1 MNQALKGELMATSG
15 HYNRAMR
22 YALFAAGLVFLCSL
36 FFSKAQAQASSY
48 RWFEVEVLVFRHLD
62 TLSDDPEHFSPR
74 IEPISIH
81 GAQDLIT
88 PLLAPQ
94 QTQGLIAALPLCPWV
109 SDLPAGVGQ
118 FELAP
123 PAPDAAFTTTPE
135 DVFCRYQAHRIVTDH
150 LYAPTPADPG
160 MEVWEQTPV
169 VYAGEGGDME
179 QAHGPF
185 LMQRSALTFNQVK
198 HQLQRRGIGKP
209 ILHTSWRQPVFTRN
223 RSQYL
228 RLFGGQ
234 NFTDAFDYFGRAKPE
249 YPAALYAKQDQNMP
263 NNVLLNP
270 AEQQF
275 ARIQNL
281 LEGVESGVFYFEPPT
296 PTQQVLPEAP
306 ERPVH
311 GLPENVWELDGL
323 MRIYLVGNYL
333 HIETNLNLRD
343 PDYFLEQ
350 QSSTKDQAE
359 AWLSGAK
366 EEVSFLRAYNL
377 KQLRR
382 VISHEKHYFD
392 HPKFGVLVEIRRTE
406 LSRRR

>member
-1 MNQALKGELMATSG
+1 MATPG
-15 HYNRAMR
+15 HYYRAKHH
-22 YALFAAGLVFLCSL
+22 ALLAAGMLLLCS
-36 FFSKAQAQASSY
+36 FFMPNAQAQASSY

-62 TLSDDPEHFSPR
+62 TLSDDPEYFSPA
-74 IEPISIH
+74 IEPISIR

-88 PLLAPQ
+88 PLLAPNK
-94 QTQGLIAALPLCPWV
+94 TQGLIAALPLCAWV

-118 FELAP
+118 FELEQTQTAVP
-123 PAPDAAFTTTPE
+123 VTTQPD
-135 DVFCRYQAHRIVTDH
+135 DVFCRYQEHRVVTDN

-160 MEVWEQTPV
+160 MEVWERTPI
-169 VYAGEGGDME
+169 VYAGEGNDMA
-179 QAHGPF
+179 QTHSPF
-185 LMQRSALTFNQVK
+185 LLQRSALTFNQIK

-223 RSQYL
+223 RSQFL

-234 NFTDAFDYFGRAKPE
+234 NFTDAFDYFGRATPVKSP
-249 YPAALYAKQDQNMP
+249 ALYLEQDKEEP
-263 NNVLLNP
+263 SNVLLNP
-270 AEQQF
+270 GEQQLE
-275 ARIQNL
+275 RIQSL
-281 LEGVESGVFYFEPPT
+281 LAGVESGAFHFERPAPA
-296 PTQQVLPEAP
+296 QHLLPAAP
-306 ERPVH
+306 EQPVA

-343 PDYFLEQ
+343 PDHFLEQ

-366 EEVSFLRAYNL
+366 EEVPFLRAYNL

-392 HPKFGVLVEIRRTE
+392 HPKFGMLVEIRRTE
-406 LSRRR
+406 LSSRR